1 MPENSADIG
10 KQQIAAVY
18 AKALL
23 GAAENAHTTDA
34 VVEELDSFVDDVL
47 TRFPHF
53 EIVIGSPRISQD
65 EKTQLIDRVLGSRA
79 SENLL
84 VFLKVLNQHERL
96 DCLRQIRGE
105 VRRQFNELRN
115 RVEVEVTTAHGLPD
129 DLRQQIIDKLRER
142 LGCEVD
148 LTAKTEESLIGGLV
162 VRVGDTVVDGSVRNK
177 LAQMRGQAVQRVVEQ
192 IHEQGARFADL
203 STSP

>member
-34 VVEELDSFVDDVL
+34 VVEELDSLVDDVL

-53 EIVIGSPRISQD
+53 EIVIGSPRISQE
-65 EKTQLIDRVLGSRA
+65 EKTQLIDRVLGSQA

-84 VFLKVLNQHERL
+84 VFLKVLIQHERL

-192 IHEQGARFADL
+192 IHEQGARFVDV

>member
-65 EKTQLIDRVLGSRA
+65 EKTQLIDRVLGGRA
-79 SENLL
+79 SENPL
-84 VFLKVLNQHERL
+84 VR
-96 DCLRQIRGE
+96 
-105 VRRQFNELRN
+105 
-115 RVEVEVTTAHGLPD
+115 
-129 DLRQQIIDKLRER
+129 
-142 LGCEVD
+142 
-148 LTAKTEESLIGGLV
+148 
-162 VRVGDTVVDGSVRNK
+162 
-177 LAQMRGQAVQRVVEQ
+177 
-192 IHEQGARFADL
+192 
-203 STSP
+203 

>member
-34 VVEELDSFVDDVL
+34 VVEELDSLVDDVL
-47 TRFPHF
+47 ARFPHF
-53 EIVIGSPRISQD
+53 EIVIGSSRISQD
-65 EKTQLIDRVLGSRA
+65 EKTQLIDRVLGGRA

-148 LTAKTEESLIGGLV
+148 LTAKVEESLIGGLV

-192 IHEQGARFADL
+192 IHEQGARFVDL